1 MITTHDMDSS
11 IPTNAKS
18 VEIDALDTEESIL
31 TGYFLMDKKL
41 VKGDDVYFTH
51 RKWVNSHVLV
61 EGRVLFNKF
70 GIVVVRPHIVDELL
84 FFNERHF
91 NTKTHRRNNVFET
104 IEHFNDWNSKGLY
117 TVYNP
122 YKENLHDNI
131 N

>member
-61 EGRVLFNKF
+61 KGRVLFNKF

-91 NTKTHRRNNVFET
+91 NTKMHRRNNIFET
-104 IEHFNDWNSKGLY
+104 IEHFNDWDSEGLY